1 MRGRVAIFGLFV
13 LLLIFSFTI
22 FSNIISIT
30 KIEDATHI
38 EIVDEESSTDRVIA
52 EKIMR
57 DFGSDEESIT
67 IIAGEDSSDEIDDEQ
82 EAAVLGVKKVKY
94 DFSFFRKHKTIIFF
108 LAAFASISL
117 GIYIG
122 VKHVN

>member
-22 FSNIISIT
+22 FSNIISVS
-30 KIEDATHI
+30 KVEDATHI
-38 EIVDEESSTDRVIA
+38 EIVNKDSNPGKVIA

-57 DFGSDEESIT
+57 GYGSDEESIT
-67 IIAGEDSSDEIDDEQ
+67 IIEGQESSDEIGDEQ
-82 EAAVLGVKKVKY
+82 EAAVLGVKKVEY
-94 DFSFFRKHKTIIFF
+94 DFSFFRKHKTILFF